1 MRHNHLEGHARRR
14 TSPRHMEPP
23 PESTANK
30 VIRWGKTA
38 QELGSLAYSAYQVGK
53 VVAPMAAALI

>member
-1 MRHNHLEGHARRR
+1 MRHNHLQGQARHR
-14 TSPRHMEPP
+14 TSPRYMEPP
-23 PESTANK
+23 PESTATK